1 MPRGPLAKNKP
12 ESTSATRHYDN
23 DNLPTQRRTERGRPP
38 PGGDASSAAPKTA
51 AANSPADHQKA
62 ADEWK
67 DKLDKQREKIESL
80 NHELDLEQ
88 REYRLRAA
96 AMYADA
102 GNRLRNAVQWDKDDA
117 QYKSDVDGNRK
128 PSKPPARNSRKCRE
142 QARKAGLTEKDQEKR
157 ATARIR
163 GRPTVW
169 MRGSVLLGRGE
180 PVPKPRLFPY
190 TCGSACHPGL
200 NLPHPFPICRA

>member
-1 MPRGPLAKNKP
+1 MKHTKLIAMATLLLLGASGAVGQSLGDAARAARKNKP

-23 DNLPTQRRTERGRPP
+23 DNLPTNDGLSVVGPP

-117 QYKSDVDGNRK
+117 QYKSDVDGK
-128 PSKPPARNSRKCRE
+128 QKALEAARQELSEMQE
-142 QARKAGLTEKDQEKR
+142 QARKAGLTEKDQEKESNS
-157 ATARIR
+157 
-163 GRPTVW
+163 PD
-169 MRGSVLLGRGE
+169 
-180 PVPKPRLFPY
+180 KK
-190 TCGSACHPGL
+190 
-200 NLPHPFPICRA
+200 